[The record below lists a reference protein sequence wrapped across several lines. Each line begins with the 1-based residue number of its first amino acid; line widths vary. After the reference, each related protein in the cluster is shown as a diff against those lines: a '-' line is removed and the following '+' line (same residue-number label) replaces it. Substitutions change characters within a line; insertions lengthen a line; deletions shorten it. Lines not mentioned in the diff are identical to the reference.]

1 MVTLAKSPSPVL
13 PAIQMSQSGVMIAAL
28 LGGFVIYLLIQGRLA
43 VYYNLLI
50 GGAGASTPAAPV
62 PSPSTATP
70 PGTTPPGAPLSPFG
84 IPGM

>member
-13 PAIQMSQSGVMIAAL
+13 PAISMSQSGVIVGAL

-43 VYYNLLI
+43 VYYNLLL
-50 GGAGASTPAAPV
+50 GGAGASKPAV
-62 PSPSTATP
+62 PSPSTAQP
-70 PGTTPPGAPLSPFG
+70 PGVAPQGAPLSPFG